1 LERRYNQVLSEKEI
15 MAGEIVKLRDQME
28 ELRIGRNG
36 RPDGETSET
45 SQGISYNPN
54 NPYALQRKISK
65 SSTTRTPCGEYKSST
80 PTTYISRRKN
90 M

>member
-1 LERRYNQVLSEKEI
+1 

-36 RPDGETSET
+36 RPDGETSEM

-54 NPYALQRKISK
+54 NPYALQRKIGTFNAEK
-65 SSTTRTPCGEYKSST
+65 SQQPKH
-80 PTTYISRRKN
+80 
-90 M
+90 